1 MKLTTLLGARRRIRA
16 CPAGEGP
23 QGPHRPPRCRTTGN
37 PDVGTLLVDAG
48 YWSEANDKAVA
59 TLPVKDAL
67 IVTTKVG

>member
-1 MKLTTLLGARRRIRA
+1 
-16 CPAGEGP
+16 
-23 QGPHRPPRCRTTGN
+23 
-37 PDVGTLLVDAG
+37 VGTLLVDAG